1 VKWQQ
6 LEQEHTNEP
15 NETPLKNK
23 NPASPDQKDSHQ
35 QKRDY
40 HGGLNNEF
48 FNRIGRIPSL
58 DC

>member
-23 NPASPDQKDSHQ
+23 NPASPDQ
-35 QKRDY
+35 
-40 HGGLNNEF
+40 EV
-48 FNRIGRIPSL
+48 RINKNATTMAA
-58 DC
+58 